1 MKTYMVGTLVAL
13 NRTKEGRLFRLDF
26 MLPNGARLEIEK
38 PGGFDNYDE
47 PGIEGGL
54 YDVEITL
61 HQ

>member
-1 MKTYMVGTLVAL
+1 
-13 NRTKEGRLFRLDF
+13 